1 MGLCSCRNILCKE
14 RGVFRCLSSVCWEQ
28 SHRHTYGVFWP
39 LTRRGSGR
47 FISIQVV
54 NHKTL
59 IHDASCSQQRW
70 GRNRHS
76 PELRPEWQGGPT
88 RRQRKTPHDRPSA
101 CNIGQYAPVLTRGL
115 SLQLI
120 NYTKFIRITS
130 ANTARSVSNP
140 CTLILYKIAVSEMS
154 GTLVLVLNLLSL
166 DTISR
171 VYDRRA
177 PDQTV

>member
-1 MGLCSCRNILCKE
+1 MGLCSYCTILYNK

-59 IHDASCSQQRW
+59 IHNASCSQQRW

-76 PELRPEWQGGPT
+76 PKLRPEWQGGPT
-88 RRQRKTPHDRPSA
+88 RRQRKTPHGRQYA
-101 CNIGQYAPVLTRGL
+101 CNIREYAPVFTRSL
-115 SLQLI
+115 SLPLI
-120 NYTKFIRITS
+120 NYTKLIRIAP
-130 ANTARSVSNP
+130 ANTARSVSHP
-140 CTLILYKIAVSEMS
+140 RKLILYKITVSEVS
-154 GTLVLVLNLLSL
+154 GTHVLGIESL
-166 DTISR
+166 KFR
-171 VYDRRA
+171 
-177 PDQTV
+177 